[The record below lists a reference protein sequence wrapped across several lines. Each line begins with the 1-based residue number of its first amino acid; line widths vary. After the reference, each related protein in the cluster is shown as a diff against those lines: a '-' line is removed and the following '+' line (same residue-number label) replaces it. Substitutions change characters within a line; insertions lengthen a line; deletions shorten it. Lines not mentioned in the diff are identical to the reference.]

1 MIKGDTG
8 LEDVASEGRV
18 KSSVLLGSLR
28 GDHPRRLG
36 LRDATLDGGNG
47 ERCSRVRA
55 SRVKN
60 DFMVSEQFLFFHK
73 NSFVFKKFWKYLES
87 YLKTSLLKL
96 FFSSRILS

>member
-28 GDHPRRLG
+28 GDHPGRLG

-47 ERCSRVRA
+47 ERRTRIRA

-60 DFMVSEQFLFFHK
+60 DFMVSEQSFF
-73 NSFVFKKFWKYLES
+73 FF
-87 YLKTSLLKL
+87 
-96 FFSSRILS
+96 FFSQKFLRSYYSLILVFSEF

>member
-28 GDHPRRLG
+28 GDHPGRLG

-47 ERCSRVRA
+47 ERRTRIRT

-60 DFMVSEQFLFFHK
+60 DFMVSEQSFFFFFHK
-73 NSFVFKKFWKYLES
+73 NSFVHIILLFLGSQNFE
-87 YLKTSLLKL
+87 TSISR
-96 FFSSRILS
+96 SSGSI

>member
-28 GDHPRRLG
+28 GDHPGRLG

-47 ERCSRVRA
+47 ERRTRIRA

-60 DFMVSEQFLFFHK
+60 DFMVSEQSFFFFTKIPSFILF
-73 NSFVFKKFWKYLES
+73 S
-87 YLKTSLLKL
+87 YSCVL
-96 FFSSRILS
+96 RILKH